1 MTLTEKARDAFNSD
15 CILVRG
21 DCIRI
26 YWYADR
32 SGKWFPADGGP
43 VKGDVAPKSAARLAN
58 RILKY
63 RDLLPDGCRDL
74 PIELGEMDAHGRFT
88 LRQKAEPCLT
98 ECQKSASN

>member
-1 MTLTEKARDAFNSD
+1 MNSDTDKARREFNSD

-26 YWYADR
+26 YWYADCN
-32 SGKWFPADGGP
+32 GKWFPANGGP
-43 VKGDVAPKSAARLAN
+43 MKGDVAPKSAARLAN

-74 PIELGEMDAHGRFT
+74 PIELGEMDPNGTFT
-88 LRQKAEPCLT
+88 LRQKVKT
-98 ECQKSASN
+98 Q